1 MVAWIEN
8 QIAMKIANM
17 SLEELYNITGVL
29 VGAPPQIVQPPT
41 NVTAIVAPAVLFNAA
56 QY

>member
-1 MVAWIEN
+1 
-8 QIAMKIANM
+8 MKIANM